1 MRIVLL
7 LTAFIVAVAAGPAY
21 AQTYGTGTEVD
32 VPWVEPGTIVL
43 DGQMDE
49 AAWDAAAEV
58 DATAN
63 WDGDWSGHPDADVGV
78 ETRLLYTEDSL
89 FVFHRISDYEALFE
103 PGADHVL
110 LGLDFVH
117 EAGVSDQVIDEGFGG
132 FVGNAPDGPFT
143 YKIFAGN
150 DSIPAFSIN
159 FSTDQNPADSGWVA
173 GEFFF
178 DEETLEWGFEAAFVN
193 DQVGEGNAMGF
204 NIGGGQAKE
213 EGADDRDGELAYAFY
228 SWQVCNPDE
237 QENTFFCGG
246 GGTVMSDAHSFATL
260 MFGSSVGIEEE
271 ILVELPKQF
280 ALKQNYPNPFNPST
294 TIEYS
299 LTRAGNVSLD
309 VFNLIG
315 QRVAALVNEPRATGT
330 YRLTWEA
337 GELPSGAYVYQLRV
351 DGDLVDSRKM
361 LLVK

>member
-1 MRIVLL
+1 MRIALL
-7 LTAFIVAVAAGPAY
+7 LTAFIVAVAAVPAH
-21 AQTYGTGTEVD
+21 AQTYGTGAEVD

-43 DGQMDE
+43 DGQIDE
-49 AAWDAAAEV
+49 AAWEDAVQVE
-58 DATAN
+58 ATAN
-63 WDGDWSGHPDADVGV
+63 WDGEWSGHPDADVGA

-89 FVFHRISDYEALFE
+89 FVFQRISDYEALFE
-103 PGADHVL
+103 PGADYVL

-117 EAGVSDQVIDEGFGG
+117 EAGVSDQVVDESYGG

-150 DSIPAFSIN
+150 DTIPAFSIN
-159 FSTDQNPADSGWVA
+159 FNTDHNPADSGWVA

-193 DQVGEGNAMGF
+193 DAIGEGNAIGF
-204 NIGGGQAKE
+204 NIGGAAAKE
-213 EGADDRDGELAYAFY
+213 EGSDDRGEFPYAYY
-228 SWQVCNPDE
+228 SWQVCDPE
-237 QENTFFCGG
+237 VQENTFACGA

-260 MFGSSVGIEEE
+260 MFGASVGIEEE
-271 ILVELPKQF
+271 ILDELPKQF
-280 ALKQNYPNPFNPST
+280 ALEQNYPNPFNPST

-299 LTRAGNVSLD
+299 LTRTGNVSLD

-315 QRVAALVNEPRATGT
+315 QRVGALVNEPRAAGT

-337 GELPSGAYVYQLRV
+337 SELPSGVYVYQLRV
-351 DGDLVDSRKM
+351 DGNLVDSRKM